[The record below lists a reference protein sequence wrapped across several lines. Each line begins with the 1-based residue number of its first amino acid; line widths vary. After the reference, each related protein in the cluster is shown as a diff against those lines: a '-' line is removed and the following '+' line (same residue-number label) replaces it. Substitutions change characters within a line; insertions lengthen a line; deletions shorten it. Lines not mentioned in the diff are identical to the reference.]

1 MKKLTTEEFIQ
12 RAKEIHGDKYDYSRV
27 EYKSSLVKVEI
38 GCPEH
43 GYFWQKASEHLRGC
57 GCPKCI
63 PTAQL
68 TTEEFIEKARKV
80 HGDKYNYSISI
91 YVNCK
96 SKIWIICNKYGHK
109 FEQMAAS
116 HLNGSGCP
124 YCAKIKDLLSREEF
138 IEKAKKVHGNYY
150 DYSKVIYNGVKNHIT
165 IICPKHGLFRQHA
178 GSHLQGNECPECK
191 REKQFLTTEEFVRRA
206 REVHGDKYNYSLV
219 IYKSARDYV
228 NIICPRHGVFR
239 QRAYIHLNG
248 SGCIKCAKASKRSK
262 GEKELF
268 EYINSIYPRKIIKN
282 SRNQLDNQLEL
293 DIYLPELK
301 LALEYNGD
309 YWHKLHEDRN
319 PGYHENKRNQCIER
333 GITLIEIWES
343 KWKKNKDQIKLL
355 IQEEIKK
362 AESLV

>member
-27 EYKSSLVKVEI
+27 EYKSSLAKIEI
-38 GCPEH
+38 GCPEN

-68 TTEEFIEKARKV
+68 TTEKFIEKARKV

-96 SKIWIICNKYGHK
+96 SKIWIICNKCGHK
-109 FEQMAAS
+109 FEQMAGS

-150 DYSKVIYNGVKNHIT
+150 NYSKVIYNGVKNHIT

-191 REKQFLTTEEFVRRA
+191 REKQFLTTEEFIKRA
-206 REVHGDKYNYSLV
+206 QEVHGDKYDYSRV
-219 IYKSARDYV
+219 EYKSARDYV

-248 SGCIKCAKASKRSK
+248 SGCIKCTKASKRSK

-293 DIYLPELK
+293 DIYLPKLK